1 MNFSVTST
9 SPELFRVREG
19 EYRRLDAVE
28 ETLWWLVGL
37 RTLVLDLVHRQVLTR
52 DFSLLDAGCGTG
64 GMLQSIEKHF
74 PQARLAGLDY
84 SQDACT
90 RAQRRSSATILCG
103 SVSELPYKDQSF
115 DVLVSL
121 DVLNSDS
128 LDPAEVIGEFR
139 RVLRPGGVLILNVA
153 AYQWLL
159 SYHDQA
165 VQQTRRFTGGR
176 LGALCR
182 QSGLKVVQLTYWNT
196 LLFPLMVLRRKVWPP
211 KDEKSDVQA
220 IFPPLNAL
228 FGWALTGER
237 ALLRRGI
244 SLPFGGSLLGVCRK
258 EF

>member
-1 MNFSVTST
+1 M
-9 SPELFRVREG
+9 
-19 EYRRLDAVE
+19 
-28 ETLWWLVGL
+28 
-37 RTLVLDLVHRQVLTR
+37 
-52 DFSLLDAGCGTG
+52 
-64 GMLQSIEKHF
+64 QSIEKHF

-139 RVLRPGGVLILNVA
+139 RVLRPGGADLECGSLPVA
-153 AYQWLL
+153 ALL
-159 SYHDQA
+159 PRPGRAANPPLH
-165 VQQTRRFTGGR
+165 RGR